1 MKEIIYILNGK
12 SSTKKDIAKRKS
24 KKVKTYITE
33 KRYYEA
39 PLTEEERKVKETEA
53 YNTSRAFQ
61 RIREDRADLEARH
74 G

>member
-12 SSTKKDIAKRKS
+12 SSTKKDIDKRKA

-39 PLTEEERKVKETEA
+39 PLTVEERKVKETEA

-61 RIREDRADLEARH
+61 RIREDREDLEARH